1 MGCAFYKLVVGGC
14 RSINA
19 VWSVRSINSGSWR
32 VQEYQC
38 SMECA
43 FYKHWLLEGAGVSMQ
58 YGVCV
63 LSTVVVGG
71 CRSINAVWSVHSI
84 NSGSWRVQEYQCS
97 VGCAFYKQW

>member
-1 MGCAFYKLVVGGC
+1 MWGVRSINSGSGGC

-38 SMECA
+38 S
-43 FYKHWLLEGAGVSMQ
+43 
-58 YGVCV
+58 
-63 LSTVVVGG
+63 
-71 CRSINAVWSVHSI
+71 
-84 NSGSWRVQEYQCS
+84 